1 MTKKVWH
8 PVALAA
14 FVVFGTSIAPAQSV
28 RVGDL
33 DVGRFLVSARDLP
46 DPSFAESVILLI
58 QYDKGGTVGLMINHR
73 TKAPISRIF
82 ENLNTAKHGS
92 EPIYVGGPVEM
103 NAVLGLFRSQ
113 NKPDAAATSVLGD
126 VYVVSSK
133 ALLEKTLAAS
143 SGPNDVRLYMGYCGW
158 AVGQLENEVR
168 QGGWWVFN
176 GDARLVFD
184 PYPGSVW
191 TRLITLTERQTAST
205 QSQADKSRL
214 TLRVLAMTM

>member
-14 FVVFGTSIAPAQSV
+14 FVVFGASMASAQSI
-28 RVGDL
+28 RVEDL

-58 QYDKGGTVGLMINHR
+58 QHDKWGTVGLMINRR
-73 TKAPISRIF
+73 TEAPISRIL
-82 ENLNTAKHGS
+82 EDLNTAKHGS
-92 EPIYVGGPVEM
+92 EPIYVGGPVGI
-103 NAVLGLFRSQ
+103 NAALGLFRSQ
-113 NKPDAAATSVLGD
+113 KKPDGAATSLLGD

-143 SGPNDVRLYMGYCGW
+143 SGPNDMRIYMGYCGW

-168 QGGWWVFN
+168 QGGWWIFD

-184 PYPGSVW
+184 PYPASVW
-191 TRLITLTERQTAST
+191 SRLITRTERQIAST
-205 QSQADKSRL
+205 QRQRFRL
-214 TLRVLAMTM
+214 CLRIRG